1 VSHQPA
7 PSGQRCYNR
16 QMASYTITIASIKGK
31 VTATTSDG
39 HTLATTTPLLTG
51 ARYWQQLGAPSSAV
65 ITTSWSSASPEWT
78 LRSTISQAAKLTV
91 MGDYFRPYK
100 GD

>member
-1 VSHQPA
+1 
-7 PSGQRCYNR
+7 
-16 QMASYTITIASIKGK
+16 
-31 VTATTSDG
+31 
-39 HTLATTTPLLTG
+39 LLTG

-78 LRSTISQAAKLTV
+78 LRSTISQAAKVTV